1 MHKNIDYS
9 LDSKTFYYSN
19 LWIKSCS
26 NIKMVINRV
35 LNNPKNSS
43 WKRALLHSPYGMCK
57 IFSYQNP
64 WIWIIVK
71 LRKTMLDSIMKKKPL
86 PKLSPQRLGFLM
98 VMVVSV
104 WGMYLLS
111 ATKFRNDLKESDYLK
126 GEIIKLSRQYLDAL
140 AKEKVSSNIGK
151 FFSYIFLRCF
161 SLC

>member
-1 MHKNIDYS
+1 
-9 LDSKTFYYSN
+9 
-19 LWIKSCS
+19 
-26 NIKMVINRV
+26 
-35 LNNPKNSS
+35 
-43 WKRALLHSPYGMCK
+43 
-57 IFSYQNP
+57 
-64 WIWIIVK
+64 
-71 LRKTMLDSIMKKKPL
+71 MLDSIMKKKPL

-161 SLC
+161 NLC